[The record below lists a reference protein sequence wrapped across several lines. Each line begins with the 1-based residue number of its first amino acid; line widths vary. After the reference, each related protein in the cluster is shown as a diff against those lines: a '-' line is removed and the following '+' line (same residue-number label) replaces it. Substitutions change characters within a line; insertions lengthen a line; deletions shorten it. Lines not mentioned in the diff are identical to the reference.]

1 MLTRPSVTFR
11 RCAPLLSAILVL
23 TVLGGCARQIV
34 PPCPPVRVDN
44 ATASVTKF
52 KDGPGRDVTDIEY
65 QAEILGYKG
74 QCIYGDESVEVVFDV
89 DMALT
94 SGPAVAGG
102 TAPLYY
108 FVAVPQFFPDP
119 AGKQILQ
126 VTRKLPAKPALRETF
141 TESGVRVR
149 IPLKPEQAGASFDVY
164 VGFQLDNA
172 QLEYNRTRAQR

>member
-1 MLTRPSVTFR
+1 MLTLPSVTFR
-11 RCAPLLSAILVL
+11 RRAPLLSAILVL
-23 TVLGGCARQIV
+23 TLLAGCAREIV

-44 ATASVTKF
+44 ATATLTKF

-65 QAEILGYKG
+65 QAEIVGYKG
-74 QCIYGDESVEVVFDV
+74 HCDFSTSSVEVIFDV
-89 DMALT
+89 DIALT
-94 SGPAVAGG
+94 SGPAVTGG

-119 AGKQILQ
+119 AGKQIMQ

-141 TESGVRVR
+141 TESGARVR

-164 VGFQLDNA
+164 IGFQLDNA
-172 QLEYNRTRAQR
+172 QLEYNRTRMQR

>member
-1 MLTRPSVTFR
+1 MLTLPSAAFR
-11 RCAPLLSAILVL
+11 RFAVVLPAILVL
-23 TVLGGCARQIV
+23 SILAGCSPHLV

-44 ATASVTKF
+44 ATATITKF

-74 QCIYGDESVEVVFDV
+74 HCDYGKESVAVIFDV

-94 SGPAVAGG
+94 RGPAATAN

-108 FVAVPQFFPDP
+108 FVAVPQFFPDA
-119 AGKQILQ
+119 AGKQIMKT
-126 VTRKLPAKPALRETF
+126 VRKLPGKSGARETF

-149 IPLKPEQAGASFDVY
+149 IPLKADQAGASFDVY
-164 VGFQLDNA
+164 VGFQPDSA
-172 QLEYNRTRAQR
+172 QLEYNRTRTQR